1 MVDYNESTL
10 PAAGR
15 RIFKVKVISAMRHNA
30 ASEYNYI
37 LKKLLELAYD
47 GIVVVDASGII
58 TLISKAY
65 ADFLEISEEDAI
77 GKYVED
83 VIENTRLPQVIKT
96 GKAEKA
102 QLQLIN
108 GNYMVAS
115 RYPMIKDGKVIGA
128 IGKVLFRNIN
138 ELNILHKRINHLQNQ
153 LEIFDTKASRQA
165 KYSFENIIGES
176 DKIILARTMAEKG
189 ALTDSSILLLGESG
203 TGKELFAHAIHQ
215 NSSRAAKPFVK
226 INCAAIPRELLESEL
241 FGYEDGAFTGARK
254 GGKAGKF
261 EIADGGSIFLDEIG
275 DMPMNMQSKLLR
287 ALQEKEIEKIG
298 GQDPLPIDV
307 RIIAA
312 TNKNLEELTV
322 RGEFRADLY
331 YRLNVFGIK
340 IPSLRERLDDM
351 NILISCLLDKI
362 CNRMGK
368 YVEKISPD
376 TVRKLKQYS
385 WPGNVRELENVLE
398 RAVNLIGAA
407 GIIEPRHLPEK
418 ISGEIAD
425 IDIPSLKESLEK
437 SEQVAIDKALAA
449 ARGNK
454 AKAARLLNISRSQLY
469 QRMAKRDM

>member
-1 MVDYNESTL
+1 
-10 PAAGR
+10 
-15 RIFKVKVISAMRHNA
+15 MRHNA
-30 ASEYNYI
+30 ASEYDYI

-138 ELNILHKRINHLQNQ
+138 ELNILHKQINHLQNQ

-165 KYSFENIIGES
+165 KYSFQNIIGES

-312 TNKNLEELTV
+312 TNKNLEELTM

-351 NILISCLLDKI
+351 DILISYLLDKI

-407 GIIEPRHLPEK
+407 GIIEPRHLPDK

-437 SEQVAIDKALAA
+437 SEQDAIDKALAA